1 MTGDI
6 ISGIKRRDFLFG
18 QYKRDRTNL
27 DVYREYCRV
36 RNRVQRDVK
45 LAKQTYFKGVIE
57 RSEGDS
63 GKLWKGL
70 KSSGFAS
77 KNKSGARIVLEADG
91 AKCFEAG
98 KVAGRFNAFFVGVAS
113 NLVRSLPL
121 PRGLFSAASGAF
133 AQFYRERGVR
143 PGSFRLSPVR
153 TRFVFEQLSNL
164 VGLCLSWRQDR
175 LLLHM

>member
-1 MTGDI
+1 MVYLAPNVEEAYNYFVGILEGIINRLAPMRQVRVKQRTEQWMTGDI

-27 DVYREYCRV
+27 DVYGEYCRV

-63 GKLWKGL
+63 GKLWRGL

-77 KNKSGARIVLEADG
+77 RGKSGAKIVL
-91 AKCFEAG
+91 
-98 KVAGRFNAFFVGVAS
+98 
-113 NLVRSLPL
+113 
-121 PRGLFSAASGAF
+121 
-133 AQFYRERGVR
+133 
-143 PGSFRLSPVR
+143 
-153 TRFVFEQLSNL
+153 
-164 VGLCLSWRQDR
+164 
-175 LLLHM
+175 